1 MFAKY
6 NITVFFIL
14 HDLSPYEKCQN
25 YNKYAY
31 KSFKSIHTIY
41 YYIIPNNVIG
51 GQANKT
57 YIISITQMI

>member
-1 MFAKY
+1 MDLMLQVSNFLL
-6 NITVFFIL
+6 IFFVFNGI
-14 HDLSPYEKCQN
+14 DE
-25 YNKYAY
+25 NKYAY
-31 KSFKSIHTIY
+31 KNFKSIHTIY